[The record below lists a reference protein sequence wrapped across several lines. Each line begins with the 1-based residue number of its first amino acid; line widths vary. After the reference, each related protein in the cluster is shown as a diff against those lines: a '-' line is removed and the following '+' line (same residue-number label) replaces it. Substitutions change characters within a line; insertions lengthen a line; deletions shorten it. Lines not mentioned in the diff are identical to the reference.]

1 MNVRQFLATIA
12 IFIQINFLAAAV
24 KVNNWIVEKMNM
36 KPIAQNLASISFAN
50 ENVEEIRGQDIIV
63 DVFNI
68 SSLPIL
74 KSDAESLFLTAKAA
88 VVFDVDSDIVLFGQQ
103 AKERKPI
110 ASLTKLMTAVVVLE
124 NAQLDEVVTIS
135 KEAID
140 TEGCFCD
147 FKVGEKL
154 SVENMLHIMLL
165 QSSNDASVALA
176 EYVGGSTANF
186 VAMMNQ
192 KVADLEMKDTIFSCP
207 NGLDDDGNFS
217 TAYDMAQLAD
227 YALEKSLLW
236 DILRIQEETVSSID
250 GLQQH
255 YLKNT
260 NTLLKYS
267 ANVLGGKT
275 GYTEGAGECLLL
287 VVQHPENRHRIIS
300 VVLNTQDRFAD
311 SQKLFEWVF
320 ANYRW

>member
-1 MNVRQFLATIA
+1 MNARQFLATIA
-12 IFIQINFLAAAV
+12 IFIQVNFLAAAV

-50 ENVEEIRGQDIIV
+50 ENIEETSKQDIIS

-68 SSLPIL
+68 NSLPVL
-74 KSDAESLFLTAKAA
+74 KNNAESLILLAEAA
-88 VVFDVDSDIVLFGQQ
+88 VAFDVDSDIVLFSQQ

-124 NAQLDEVVTIS
+124 NAQLNEVVTIS

-154 SVENMLHIMLL
+154 SVKDVLHIMLL
-165 QSSNDASVALA
+165 QSNNDASVALA
-176 EYVGGSTANF
+176 EHIGGSTANF
-186 VAMMNQ
+186 VVMMNQ
-192 KVADLEMKDTIFSCP
+192 KAADLGMKDTIFSCP

-227 YALEKSLLW
+227 YALEKLLLW
-236 DILRIQEETVSSID
+236 DILRIQEEIVSSID

-267 ANVLGGKT
+267 ADVLGGKT

-287 VVQHPENRHRIIS
+287 VVQHPENKHRIIS
-300 VVLNTQDRFAD
+300 VVLNAQDRFAD

-320 ANYRW
+320 TNYRW